1 MVANELEK
9 AAPHDILQAWQ
20 DGRIGYR
27 KAMSLTACDS
37 LFELYDACRSSGVT
51 IRSDLIPLE
60 LEMVDAVMADLT
72 SAP

>member
-1 MVANELEK
+1 
-9 AAPHDILQAWQ
+9 
-20 DGRIGYR
+20 
-27 KAMSLTACDS
+27 MSLTACDS

-60 LEMVDAVMADLT
+60 LEMVNAVMADLT